1 VEVGQGQG
9 DNVDQGLEYEVGQGD
24 TDAQE
29 GKQEEGTDQ

>member
-29 GKQEEGTDQ
+29 GEQEELADQ